1 MGAGLNRPRGGLLMK
16 LSNKKMIGQSR
27 NAPASAAEPTQ
38 ATLAQWDHST
48 HGSFYDYYAK
58 ESQTEKAQQRF
69 RGVRDA
75 ILRVMAN
82 GERAHRILDVAD
94 IGCGAGTQS
103 MIWAELGHA
112 VHAVDVN
119 EPLVDLGRE
128 RAAKAGFAIDFRVG
142 SATALPWPD
151 ESVDVCVAL
160 ELLEH
165 VAEWRSCLNEFV
177 RILRP
182 GGALFLTTTNQLC
195 PMQAEFNLPLYS
207 WYPSPL
213 KHHFENLAVTTRPD
227 IANYAKYPAVN
238 WFTYYRLRNVLAES
252 GCRCLDRFEMIDVAA
267 KGAAAQV
274 VVAAIRSVPLLR
286 RVAHVCTRGTRILAI
301 KGSSATRRSVT
312 VS

>member
-1 MGAGLNRPRGGLLMK
+1 MK

-195 PMQAEFNLPLYS
+195 PVQAEFNLPLYS

-213 KHHFENLAVTTRPD
+213 KHYFERLALTRRPD
-227 IANYAKYPAVN
+227 IANFARYPAVN
-238 WFTYYRLRNVLAES
+238 WFTYYRLRSILAGS
-252 GCRCLDRFEMIDVAA
+252 GFRCLDRFEMIHLDAKGTAA
-267 KGAAAQV
+267 KLIVTAV
-274 VVAAIRSVPLLR
+274 RSVPLFR
-286 RVAHVCTRGTRILAI
+286 RLGHVCTRGTRILAI
-301 KGSSATRRSVT
+301 KGSSATRRCST
-312 VS
+312 SS